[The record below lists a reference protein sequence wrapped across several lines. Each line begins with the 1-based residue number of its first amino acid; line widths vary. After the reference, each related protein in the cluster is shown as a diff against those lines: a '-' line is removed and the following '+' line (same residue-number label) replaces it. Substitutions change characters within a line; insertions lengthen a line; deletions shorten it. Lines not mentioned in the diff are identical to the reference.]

1 LGKSAPKAPDP
12 VKVSAAEAKASKDVA
27 QFNQSLNSMNQYS
40 PFGSMEYT
48 SAGIDPVTGA
58 QRMNQTTSLSP
69 ELQSL
74 FDSQIGSQRGI
85 SDAITGA
92 IGRLPTGEFNPN
104 IDVGDV
110 RQRSFD
116 SQMALLNP
124 QFEQGFKELE
134 GRMSDR
140 GLPVGSEVWNDQFG
154 EYNRAKDTSMLG
166 AARQADLD
174 ASNEFQR
181 QYGNELTEYNL
192 PLQQLGAL
200 MGNSQAVG
208 NPQFGNYAQA
218 SAQAPDVGGNT
229 WKAYQA
235 NMDRYNQQQAGI
247 GSLVGGVTSMLP
259 LLLSDERTKEN
270 VEPVD
275 GEEILEGLGRIPI
288 GSWNYKPEA
297 QDQFGVPGDPMV
309 GPMAQ
314 GVAGEFGGSP
324 NVIDLGDMMGKV
336 LAGLKALDQRTQPL
350 KSQAYR

>member
-1 LGKSAPKAPDP
+1 MSKGSAPKAPDP
-12 VKVSAAEAKASKDVA
+12 VKVSAAEAAASKDVV
-27 QFNQSLNSMNQYS
+27 QFNQSLNSMNQFS
-40 PFGSMEYT
+40 PFGSMTYE
-48 SAGIDPVTGA
+48 SAGVDPVTGA

-92 IGRLPTGEFNPN
+92 IGRLPSGEFHPN

-140 GLPVGSEVWNDQFG
+140 GIPIGAEVWNDQFG

-181 QYGNELTEYNL
+181 QYGNKLTEYNM
-192 PLQQLGAL
+192 PLQQLSGL

-208 NPQFGNYAQA
+208 NPQFSNYAQA
-218 SAQAPDVGGNT
+218 SAQSPDVAGNT

-235 NMDRYNQQQAGI
+235 NVDAANQKNSQLWSG
-247 GSLVGGVTSMLP
+247 VGALGNLFM
-259 LLLSDERTKEN
+259 LSDERVKEDIK
-270 VEPVD
+270 PVGELYD
-275 GEEILEGLGRIPI
+275 GQQVYSYKYKGDSTPQIGL
-288 GSWNYKPEA
+288 
-297 QDQFGVPGDPMV
+297 
-309 GPMAQ
+309 MAQ
-314 GVAGEFGGSP
+314 EVEDVAPDAVHDFGG
-324 NVIDLGDMMGKV
+324 VKGVRYDLATKLSAA
-336 LAGLKALDQRTQPL
+336 LAGH
-350 KSQAYR
+350 

>member
-1 LGKSAPKAPDP
+1 
-12 VKVSAAEAKASKDVA
+12 VKVSAAEAAASKDVA

-92 IGRLPTGEFNPN
+92 IGRLPTGEFDASGINV
-104 IDVGDV
+104 DGV
-110 RQRSFD
+110 RQKSFD
-116 SQMALLNP
+116 SQMALLRP
-124 QFEQGFKELE
+124 EFDRGFTQLQGML
-134 GRMSDR
+134 SDR
-140 GLPVGSEVWNDQFG
+140 GLPLGSEIANDQFSQF
-154 EYNRAKDTSMLG
+154 NQARDTSMLG

-181 QYGNELTEYNL
+181 QYGNEMTEYNL
-192 PLQQLGAL
+192 PLQQLSAL

-208 NPQFGNYAQA
+208 NPQFSNYAQA

-235 NMDRYNQQQAGI
+235 QMDAYNQKQAGI

-297 QDQFGVPGDPMV
+297 QEQFGVPGDPMV

-314 GVAGEFGGSP
+314 DVAGEFGGSP